1 LLLPAHATDPAA
13 AASVSSRLADIKGLL
28 DAGQPKNALSKA
40 RALAQDI
47 ANVDLPDATR
57 AQVLQLAGKAE
68 YSNGS
73 YDETLR
79 LDQQALALARTA
91 NGEGSEEVASI
102 EGDLGVALRH
112 LGKFD
117 EAELTFSAA
126 SKKFLAMPHPNDTL
140 FSEVLID
147 YAILA
152 YDRGDL
158 SKAERL
164 TFDALQRRRAVN
176 PPNQAAIAQ
185 ALDNYGTILQQE
197 GRLAAA
203 SAPLQEALDIR
214 RRTLQP
220 RHPDIAAS
228 LNNVGVLEQ
237 QRGDFAAAEQHLREA
252 AAIDAE
258 TFGKG
263 DPQVL
268 TDLSNLG
275 EVLRSTNRPD
285 EALALESEVLVGR
298 EAQVRRL
305 GVETSAAL
313 DLAISNGNVGN
324 LLRDLGRGD
333 EATGYYVK
341 ALGLDRER
349 AGTSPTADIA
359 LDLNNIGE
367 GLREVGDLPG
377 AKSAFEEG
385 LSVTEK
391 VGDSALRL
399 RATLLHNIGVLL
411 AGQNDL
417 ANAERRL
424 RAAIEI
430 RRKILP
436 DDHPDTAA
444 SLAWLAEILSRAG
457 RDEAVAEAR
466 AALSIIEARKA
477 RGAIG
482 FSASA
487 VAAEARSVR
496 AVVENI
502 LSVFNRSG
510 HRDGPVMDADVAD
523 DALGALEIAQSS
535 GTAVVAARAAAALL
549 AADAR
554 GAALVR
560 QIEDLRDQR
569 EAAARWEAL
578 LAAGLDGGSGPP
590 DASST
595 TDLDKR
601 LNELLSSVPSD
612 LLSLTSPPRLRF
624 ADLKPEL
631 VSGEGWLG
639 FIIGDTSGTIVLVTA
654 EGVRLRTLPEGRRA
668 IGRRVEELRK
678 ELDPVAGR
686 SYDLAASHDLY
697 KLLFGKLND
706 IAGGLSRLVVVS
718 DGPLESFPLAA
729 LVTAIEP
736 GQTDE
741 NQAYLHAGWLSD
753 RSVITLTPSFAV
765 ALTSKRSRP
774 PAPNRADF
782 IGYGDPVLGPPQTV
796 SAAVTEQVY
805 AKLMFLQGTAS
816 AIKDVRTLPSL
827 PDTEAQLNTMNIL
840 FANGRGVMRTREAA
854 TKAAV
859 VGTNLAPF
867 RVIAFA
873 THGLLASESPAGE
886 PALVMTPS
894 SDIDDGLLTDTNIA
908 NLKLD
913 ADLIVLS
920 ACNTAAPRLGY
931 GADGLSGLAR
941 AFFYAGARTVLVSHW
956 PVDAK
961 ATRKLLGFLA
971 SAKGEGVAA
980 SFNSASRALR
990 REPGFAHPAFWAPF
1004 DLVGQADIRMLP

>member
-1 LLLPAHATDPAA
+1 M
-13 AASVSSRLADIKGLL
+13 
-28 DAGQPKNALSKA
+28 
-40 RALAQDI
+40 
-47 ANVDLPDATR
+47 
-57 AQVLQLAGKAE
+57 
-68 YSNGS
+68 
-73 YDETLR
+73 
-79 LDQQALALARTA
+79 
-91 NGEGSEEVASI
+91 
-102 EGDLGVALRH
+102 
-112 LGKFD
+112 
-117 EAELTFSAA
+117 FSAA
-126 SKKFLAMPHPNDTL
+126 SKKFLAVQHPNDTL
-140 FSEVLID
+140 FSEVLVD
-147 YAILA
+147 YGILA
-152 YDRGDL
+152 YERGDL

-164 TFDALQRRRAVN
+164 TLDALQRRRAIK

-185 ALDNYGTILQQE
+185 ALDNYGTILQAE

-214 RRTLQP
+214 TRTLRPQ
-220 RHPDIAAS
+220 HPDIAAS

-237 QRGDFAAAEQHLREA
+237 QRGDFGAAEQHLRQA

-275 EVLRSTNRPD
+275 EVLRSMNRPD
-285 EALALESEVLVGR
+285 EALALESEVLAGR
-298 EAQVRRL
+298 EAQVRKL

-313 DLAISNGNVGN
+313 DLATSNDNIGN

-333 EATGYYVK
+333 EATKYYAK
-341 ALGLDRER
+341 ALKLDRER
-349 AGTSPTADIA
+349 AGASPTADIA

-367 GLREVGDLPG
+367 GLREVGDLPA
-377 AKSAFEEG
+377 AKTAFEEG
-385 LSVTEK
+385 LAATEK

-399 RATLLHNIGVLL
+399 HATLLHNMGVLL

-417 ANAERRL
+417 ANAELRL
-424 RAAIEI
+424 RAALEI

-436 DDHPDTAA
+436 ADHPDTAA

-457 RDEAVAEAR
+457 SADAVAQAR
-466 AALSIIEARKA
+466 AALAIIEARRA

-482 FSASA
+482 VSAAA

-496 AVVENI
+496 AIVENI
-502 LSVFNRSG
+502 LSVFDRSG
-510 HRDGPVMDADVAD
+510 HRDGPVMTADVAD
-523 DALGALEIAQSS
+523 DTLAALEFAQSS

-554 GAALVR
+554 GAALLR

-569 EAAARWEAL
+569 EAAARREAL
-578 LAAGLDGGSGPP
+578 RSAGLEGGSGPP
-590 DASST
+590 DATSAA
-595 TDLDKR
+595 DLDKK

-612 LLSLTSPPRLRF
+612 LLSLTTPPRLQF
-624 ADLKPEL
+624 ADLRPQL
-631 VSGEGWLG
+631 AMGEGWLS
-639 FIIGDTSGTIVLVTA
+639 FVTGDTSSIVVLVTG
-654 EGVRLRTLPEGRRA
+654 EGVRLKSLPEGRLA
-668 IGRRVEELRK
+668 IGRRVEELRQQ
-678 ELDPVAGR
+678 LDPVSGKR
-686 SYDLAASHDLY
+686 YDLVASHELY
-697 KLLFGKLND
+697 ELLFGSLND
-706 IAGGLSRLVVVS
+706 VASGLSRLVVVS

-741 NQAYLHAGWLSD
+741 NQSYLHANWLSD

-765 ALTSKRSRP
+765 ALTSKKPRP
-774 PAPNRADF
+774 AAPNRADF
-782 IGYGDPVLGPPQTV
+782 IGFGDPVLGPAQTV
-796 SAAVTEQVY
+796 SAVATERVY
-805 AKLMFLQGTAS
+805 ARLMLLQGTPT

-827 PDTEAQLNTMNIL
+827 PDTEAQLNTMNSL
-840 FANGRGVMRTREAA
+840 FANGRGIIKTQEAA
-854 TKAAV
+854 TKSAV
-859 VGTNLAPF
+859 IATNLTPF

-894 SDIDDGLLTDTNIA
+894 ADTDDGLLTATNIA
-908 NLKLD
+908 GLRLD
-913 ADLIVLS
+913 ADLVVLS

-941 AFFYAGARTVLVSHW
+941 AFFYAGARSVLVSHW

-961 ATRKLLGFLA
+961 ATRKVLGLLA
-971 SAKGEGVAA
+971 SAKDEGGAA
-980 SFNSASRALR
+980 AFNASSRALR

-1004 DLVGQADIRMLP
+1004 DLVGQADVRLLP